1 MGSKIGKNCASGK
14 GLSLPVE
21 PCNPADHISLDI
33 YNGKTG
39 FAEFLSGPIEEPE
52 GRPLED

>member
-52 GRPLED
+52 GRPLEY